1 LESKDGLLII
11 GRQPVY
17 GNIFHLFKKTGIEL
31 IIILHLFHCPN
42 IEPRMVELLRC
53 INSKSLTGAKYT
65 IAIIILGTAVFVC
78 ADSSAQMLRPARAVY
93 DLRLNNERESGNFY
107 SAAGRLVVELI
118 EDCSGFIFNHS
129 FISKISA
136 AGRSA
141 LVHNTEASIWES
153 RDGQK
158 MRFNM
163 TQKVNGT
170 VVEREQGRADLTKN
184 GDGKA
189 VWELPQSRTLKLPI
203 GTLFPVS
210 YNRLV
215 TQSALYGKDG
225 FEIPLFDGNNQAG
238 FYHAAVFIGTRQSKI
253 HPNKGH
259 QSEPRSWSV
268 RLAYY
273 NYDSLIGL
281 PEFEIGFLLFSDGV
295 VDNLKLDYQEFGLI
309 GDLKELAYLEQPNC
323 E

>member
-1 LESKDGLLII
+1 
-11 GRQPVY
+11 
-17 GNIFHLFKKTGIEL
+17 
-31 IIILHLFHCPN
+31 
-42 IEPRMVELLRC
+42 MVELLKY
-53 INSKSLTGAKYT
+53 INSKSLKGANYI
-65 IAIIILGTAVFVC
+65 IAFFLLYTAVFVS
-78 ADSSAQMLRPARAVY
+78 AESSAQMLRPARAVY
-93 DLRLNNERESGNFY
+93 DLQLNNERDSGKIH

-129 FISKISA
+129 FVSKVSA
-136 AGRSA
+136 VGMSH

-170 VVEREQGRADLTKN
+170 VVEQEQGRADLTKN
-184 GDGKA
+184 GDGRA
-189 VWELPQSRTLKLPI
+189 VWQLPQPRTLKLPV

-215 TQSALYGKDG
+215 TQNALSGKDG
-225 FEIPLFDGNNQAG
+225 FEMPLFDGSNQAG
-238 FYHAAVFIGTRQSKI
+238 YYLAAVFIGTRQSKI
-253 HPNKGH
+253 HPNEGD
-259 QSEPRSWSV
+259 QSDSRSWSV
-268 RLAYY
+268 RHAYY

-309 GDLKELAYLEQPNC
+309 GDLKELEYLEQPIC